1 MIDIITG
8 PTNHGHMIAGS
19 TNTMHMIDNSI
30 VYGYDVA
37 VILRLQDVHQKKPSI
52 PEYGFGQLSVT
63 FFVDDRLNA
72 KERGLASMTTYDI
85 LEGFTDRG
93 HSTLKSE
100 IIF

>member
-8 PTNHGHMIAGS
+8 PTSHGHMIAGS
-19 TNTMHMIDNSI
+19 TNAMNMIDNSI

-37 VILRLQDVHQKKPSI
+37 VILWLQVYNKRSQPYQSM
-52 PEYGFGQLSVT
+52 GLLSWVSQ

>member
-8 PTNHGHMIAGS
+8 PTNHGHMIAGR
-19 TNTMHMIDNSI
+19 TYAMNMIDNSI

-37 VILRLQDVHQKKPSI
+37 VILWLQVYNKR
-52 PEYGFGQLSVT
+52 GQPYQSMGLLSWVSQ

>member
-1 MIDIITG
+1 MITSVQQKR
-8 PTNHGHMIAGS
+8 PT
-19 TNTMHMIDNSI
+19 
-30 VYGYDVA
+30 
-37 VILRLQDVHQKKPSI
+37 I
-52 PEYGFGQLSVT
+52 PEYGFAQLSVT
-63 FFVDDRLNA
+63 NFFVDDRLNA